1 MHRAEP
7 PLLQGGQLMKS
18 RNRITRKIILRILII
33 ETLIFIILIPVF
45 YSFLI
50 IPLRNNAITEA
61 DDTNTE
67 IVHLIDNTLSS
78 IKGYI
83 NIIASSADLKKELY
97 NVTESP
103 DSGQYSNKLGLE
115 LNHFVAINSNVRA
128 ISLQT
133 NGHLYKS
140 IGTTA
145 EDYPKSFNSEWYAK
159 IVSNQFISGF
169 SPIYP
174 VEISQLPLYTVAFS
188 RSFFIN
194 TIPVTITIFYD
205 MTELMKTL
213 NTIAVN
219 SFDHFVLLDEN
230 FIAFYASD
238 SSDWSKEIGR
248 EAESHYTFT
257 KMHYTHNQGHTF
269 ITNLAENNWIF
280 ASNVSKK
287 TIFNLYSG
295 YLYTLIAVFGLVYL
309 LTVMIITPLVARLLY
324 PIRTLSEQMQLI
336 STGKLLAAS
345 PLETD
350 DEIGDLSRIFCTMIE
365 NIKNYMNI
373 LIKKEK
379 QEQQMK
385 YCLLV
390 SQIDPHFIYNTIT
403 LINSLAKQNKTKEII
418 IINMALIEILQDR
431 LRLNE
436 IEIFDT
442 VEQEVNIVKKY
453 ISILN
458 YRYTNQAKI
467 HWDIDA
473 DLMETQIPKNMIQP
487 LVENAF
493 FHGLIDKH
501 DGIIKG
507 NLVIAINSEGEDI
520 IIRVQDNGYG
530 IAKNKL
536 DALNTFDRKEKD
548 RGKHI
553 GLSNIRH
560 RLAYIT
566 DNEECM
572 QIISEKGK
580 GTTVILRI
588 KNTFNV
594 S

>member
-1 MHRAEP
+1 
-7 PLLQGGQLMKS
+7 MKP

-78 IKGYI
+78 VKGYI

-238 SSDWSKEIGR
+238 SSNWSKEIGR
-248 EAESHYTFT
+248 EAETHYTFT

-309 LTVMIITPLVARLLY
+309 LTVMIITPLVARLLN

-336 STGKLLAAS
+336 STGKLLTAS

-403 LINSLAKQNKTKEII
+403 LINSLAKQKKTKEII

-507 NLVIAINSEGEDI
+507 NLVIAINSKGEDI

-536 DALNTFDRKEKD
+536 DDLNTFDRKERD

-553 GLSNIRH
+553 GLSNIRN

-580 GTTVILRI
+580 GTTVILRV